1 MRRMIVAKLNNVTGV
16 LNRFTAVLNRRQ
28 INIVSVSA
36 GITEN
41 YSVSNITVVVDVDDL
56 FGMEQIIKQLNRLI
70 DVIEVEDLTDLAHVE
85 REVILLKVE
94 APASKRA
101 EIFTMID
108 PFRASVID
116 GSNENIT
123 IQATGQIDKIEALI
137 AIVKPYGILNLSRT
151 GATGLERG

>member
-116 GSNENIT
+116 VSNENIT
-123 IQATGQIDKIEALI
+123 IQVTGQIDKIEALI

>member
-116 GSNENIT
+116 VSNENIT

>member
-1 MRRMIVAKLNNVTGV
+1 
-16 LNRFTAVLNRRQ
+16 
-28 INIVSVSA
+28 
-36 GITEN
+36 
-41 YSVSNITVVVDVDDL
+41 
-56 FGMEQIIKQLNRLI
+56 MEQIIKQLNRLI

-116 GSNENIT
+116 VSNENIT